1 MADGGGPRA
10 PVRTTRGRAMALTPT
25 RVDEIADGII
35 RISSYYPEAVLG
47 RGVTVNQFL
56 VLAEEPLLF
65 HTGVRGGFRDTKAAL
80 ARILPPE
87 RLRWLSFGHV
97 EADECGA
104 MDAFLA
110 VAPRAE
116 VAFGA
121 LGCALSLDDLLAE
134 RPPRSLAPGE
144 ALDLGGRRVV
154 AIPTPHAPH
163 NQEAQVLFEQ
173 TTGTLLCGD
182 LFTQVGPAQALTSEC
197 LIERALDAEDVL
209 NSAPLGPSVP
219 DALDHLAGY
228 APRTLATMHGTSFE
242 GDGAAQLRGLAE
254 AWRCRPAQST
264 TGTLALAGWLDG

>member
-1 MADGGGPRA
+1 M
-10 PVRTTRGRAMALTPT
+10 TPT
-25 RVDEIADGII
+25 RVDEIADGVI
-35 RISSYYPEAVLG
+35 RISSYYPDAVRA

-56 VLAEEPLLF
+56 VLAEQPLLF
-65 HTGVRGGFRDTKAAL
+65 HTGLRASFADTLAAM

-87 RLRWLSFGHV
+87 RLRWVSFGHM

-104 MDAFLA
+104 LDAYLSA
-110 VAPRAE
+110 CPRAE

-121 LGCALSLDDLLAE
+121 LGCALSLDDLLGRR
-134 RPPRSLAPGE
+134 RPRALAPGE

-163 NQEAQVLFEQ
+163 NQEAHVLYEE

-182 LFTQVGPAQALTSEC
+182 LFTQIGPAPALTSEC

-209 NSAPLGPSVP
+209 NSAPPGPAVP

-228 APRTLATMHGTSFE
+228 VPRTLATMHGTSFE
-242 GDGAAQLRGLAE
+242 GDGAAALRGLAG
-254 AWRCRPAQST
+254 AWRARSARQPA
-264 TGTLALAGWLDG
+264 GALALAGWLAG

>member
-1 MADGGGPRA
+1 MA
-10 PVRTTRGRAMALTPT
+10 PT

-35 RISSYYPEAVLG
+35 RISSYYPDAVLA

-65 HTGVRGGFRDTKAAL
+65 HTGLRASFADTRAGL

-104 MDAFLA
+104 LDAFLA
-110 VAPRAE
+110 ACPQAD

-121 LGCALSLDDLLAE
+121 LGCALSLDDLLRGRA
-134 RPPRSLAPGE
+134 PRALAPGE

-182 LFTQVGPAQALTSEC
+182 LFTQLGPAPPLTSEC

-209 NSAPLGPSVP
+209 CSAPLGPSMP

-242 GDGAAQLRGLAE
+242 GDGAAALRGLAG
-254 AWRCRPAQST
+254 AWRCRPSRPT
-264 TGTLALAGWLDG
+264 TGTLATAGWLGG

>member
-1 MADGGGPRA
+1 MA
-10 PVRTTRGRAMALTPT
+10 PT
-25 RVDEIADGII
+25 RVDEVADGII
-35 RISSYYPEAVLG
+35 RISSYYPDAVRA

-56 VLAEEPLLF
+56 VLAEQPLLF
-65 HTGVRGGFRDTKAAL
+65 HTGLRASFSDTRAAL

-104 MDAFLA
+104 LDVFLA
-110 VAPRAE
+110 VCPRAE

-121 LGCALSLDDLLAE
+121 LGCALSLDDLLGG
-134 RPPRSLAPGE
+134 RPARPLAPGE

-163 NQEAQVLFEQ
+163 NQEAQVLFEE

-182 LFTQVGPAQALTSEC
+182 LFTQLGPAPPLTSDC
-197 LIERALDAEDVL
+197 LIERALGAEDVL
-209 NSAPLGPSVP
+209 HSAPPGPSVP

-242 GDGAAQLRGLAE
+242 GDGAAALRGLAA
-254 AWRCRPAQST
+254 AWRFRPSRTT
-264 TGTLALAGWLDG
+264 TGTLATAGWLDG

>member
-1 MADGGGPRA
+1 MER
-10 PVRTTRGRAMALTPT
+10 T
-25 RVDEIADGII
+25 RVDEIADGIV
-35 RISSYYPEAVLG
+35 RISSYYPDAVRA

-65 HTGVRGGFRDTKAAL
+65 HTGLRASFPDTSAAL
-80 ARILPPE
+80 AGILAPE

-104 MDAFLA
+104 LDAYLA
-110 VAPRAE
+110 ACPRAE

-121 LGCALSLDDLLAE
+121 LGCALSLDDLLGG
-134 RPPRSLAPGE
+134 RSPRSLAPGE

-154 AIPTPHAPH
+154 AVPTPHAPH
-163 NQEAQVLFEQ
+163 NQEAQVLFEE

-182 LFTQVGPAQALTSEC
+182 LFAQLGPAPALTSEC

-209 NSAPLGPSVP
+209 NSAPRGPSVP

-228 APRTLATMHGTSFE
+228 SPRTLATMHGTSFE
-242 GDGAAQLRGLAE
+242 GDGAAALRGLAA
-254 AWRCRPAQST
+254 AWRSRASRPTA
-264 TGTLALAGWLDG
+264 GTFATAGWLSG